1 MTTRRTL
8 LLAGGAAVLAAAG
21 YVGYTQFGGTR
32 SGGGTAGS
40 GGGVPAASPN
50 ADVNVAD
57 LMEAGPLGEMTL
69 GDETAPIALIEYAS
83 TTCGHC
89 ANFHQDTYPELKARY
104 IDTGRAKLI
113 FREFPLDPVA
123 TASFMIARCIDQDKY
138 FPFVDALFAQQRSWA
153 YAENPLDA
161 LFQIAKQT
169 GFTQDAFSA
178 CLQNQS
184 ILDGVNWVKNRAQSE
199 FNVQSTPTFFINGE
213 MVRGNRPLSE
223 FEQRIDALLSS

>member
-8 LLAGGAAVLAAAG
+8 LLAGGAAVLAGAG
-21 YVGYTQFGGTR
+21 YLGYTRFAGTP

-40 GGGVPAASPN
+40 GGGVPNASPN
-50 ADVNVAD
+50 ADVDVAD
-57 LMEAGPLGEMTL
+57 LMEPGPLGEMVL
-69 GDETAPIALIEYAS
+69 GDEAAPVAIIEYAS

-89 ANFHQDTYPELKARY
+89 ANFHRDTYPALKERY
-104 IDTGRAKLI
+104 VDAGRAKLV

-123 TASFMIARCIDQDKY
+123 TASFMIARCIDEDKY
-138 FPFVDALFAQQRSWA
+138 FPFLDALFAQQRSWA
-153 YAENPLDA
+153 YGEDPLDG

-169 GFTQDAFSA
+169 GFTQDAFGA

-223 FEQRIDALLSS
+223 FESRIDALLSA

>member
-21 YVGYTQFGGTR
+21 YVGYTRYGGTP
-32 SGGGTAGS
+32 SGGGTTGLLDD
-40 GGGVPAASPN
+40 VPATSPN
-50 ADVNVAD
+50 ADVDVAD
-57 LMEAGPLGEMTL
+57 LMEAGPLGEISL
-69 GDETAPIALIEYAS
+69 GNEDAPIVLIEYAS

-89 ANFHQDTYPELKARY
+89 ANFHHNSYPEIKARY
-104 IDTGRAKLI
+104 IDTGHARLV
-113 FREFPLDPVA
+113 FREFPLDPIA
-123 TASFMIARCIDQDKY
+123 TASFMIARCLDPNQY
-138 FPFVDALFAQQRSWA
+138 LPFVDALFEQQRSWA
-153 YAENPLDA
+153 RAEKPLDA

-169 GFTQDAFSA
+169 GFTQDEFSA

-199 FNVQSTPTFFINGE
+199 FNVQATPTFFINGE

-223 FEQRIDALLSS
+223 FEQRFDALLST